1 MAIVIFSKMIFSIFL
16 KPVIQKSST
25 VVQKR
30 KVIFVFSKVWSQTI
44 IKSELFHDFQT
55 KENNPAENELSRK
68 HLSLRKDDRK
78 LDSCVQVSNFRKVLL
93 SWAERRVAN
102 VDLHWAR
109 FVEFEGFECAWK
121 GSVTSERTWQI
132 GRKFLRSLLLNFS
145 CNYEVT
151 NATIKWTLALEKT
164 DKRMIKQRKMKNILE
179 VGHLFDKRLI
189 TEKAAYLVNWKNHKE
204 YKVLYK

>member
-1 MAIVIFSKMIFSIFL
+1 MIFKIL
-16 KPVIQKSST
+16 K
-25 VVQKR
+25 
-30 KVIFVFSKVWSQTI
+30 
-44 IKSELFHDFQT
+44 
-55 KENNPAENELSRK
+55 NPAENELSRK
-68 HLSLRKDDRK
+68 HLSLRKDDQK
-78 LDSCVQVSNFRKVLL
+78 LDSCVQVSNFRQVLL

-151 NATIKWTLALEKT
+151 NATIKWTWMIQLT
-164 DKRMIKQRKMKNILE
+164 DERMIQQRKMKNILE
-179 VGHLFDKRLI
+179 VGQVVKCRMSREIPTESGSTDWVGASRLSR
-189 TEKAAYLVNWKNHKE
+189 
-204 YKVLYK
+204 